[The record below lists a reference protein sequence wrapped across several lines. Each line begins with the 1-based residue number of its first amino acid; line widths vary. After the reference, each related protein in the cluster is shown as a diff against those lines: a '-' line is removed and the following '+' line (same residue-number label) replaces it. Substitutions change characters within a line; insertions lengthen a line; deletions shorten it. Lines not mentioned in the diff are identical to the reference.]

1 MKNQP
6 VMIVIL
12 SCHQLMTPYHCNII
26 ISSSYHHSI
35 QSYHHLI
42 SLYRRVLWLH
52 LSATSHPRTSRFIP
66 LIFTLVPQIWHWPGP
81 GGHLLSFVPG
91 ANLLYQVH
99 RTTAATLRQFLTIFF
114 DIFYND
120 KLWSGAPYD
129 SGGPPPAVKGPVELR
144 HHASVW
150 GPLPPHI
157 IWSNIRS
164 KLKWFFTKQFHI
176 LDKGSH

>member
-1 MKNQP
+1 M
-6 VMIVIL
+6 IL
-12 SCHQLMTPYHCNII
+12 SCHNLMTPYHCNII

-52 LSATSHPRTSRFIP
+52 LSATSHPRTLRCIP

-81 GGHLLSFVPG
+81 GGHLLSFV
-91 ANLLYQVH
+91 YQVQIC
-99 RTTAATLRQFLTIFF
+99 RTVRQRRLSACFWQWFF

-120 KLWSGAPYD
+120 KFWSGAPYD
-129 SGGPPPAVKGPVELR
+129 SSGPPPALKGPVELR

-150 GPLPPHI
+150 GCLNPHHI
-157 IWSNIRS
+157 ILS
-164 KLKWFFTKQFHI
+164 TY
-176 LDKGSH
+176 